1 MQQSAKK
8 EKKKWARLSV
18 SSLEADVAYFD
29 ARLAMLGQKKSSY
42 YQLAQ
47 YRAYTELEKVLS
59 DILGRLQARPVKPA
73 FSATLSPASA
83 SGIEVSEESES
94 SPLNKVF
101 SDYVTAALK
110 GPDLAKESRAE
121 KQE

>member
-1 MQQSAKK
+1 MQQPEKK

-29 ARLAMLGQKKSSY
+29 ARLAMLNQKKSSY

-47 YRAYTELEKVLS
+47 HRAYTELERVLS
-59 DILGRLQARPVKPA
+59 DILGRLQTRQAKP
-73 FSATLSPASA
+73 SASSAVSPAAA

-101 SDYVTAALK
+101 SEASAAAPK
-110 GPDLAKESRAE
+110 NTDLAREDRA
-121 KQE
+121 KK

>member
-1 MQQSAKK
+1 MQQPEKK

-29 ARLAMLGQKKSSY
+29 ARLAMLDQKKSSY

-47 YRAYTELEKVLS
+47 HRAYTELERVLS
-59 DILGRLQARPVKPA
+59 DILGRLQTRQVK
-73 FSATLSPASA
+73 SPASSTISPAAA

-101 SDYVTAALK
+101 SETTTATPK
-110 GPDLAKESRAE
+110 STDLAKEDKAK